1 MRFRQKRLT
10 DDLDNETKEQ
20 GRVTQ
25 PVTPIAGRSELED
38 QQTEPRLEN
47 RRAQVRQSLDSAKR
61 WLRILSKDF
70 RRRLYRAT
78 FVVEV
83 IGVLVVCFYAVQA
96 WQANKLV
103 RQSIE
108 SAQRPYVSLGKTD
121 GTVAEFRPNG
131 DYTNMIFWFHNGGR
145 ESAHDFTLNVC
156 TVNQIVFTNECT
168 KPIHIRPILPPVVI
182 QGIQVPNQW
191 VGVDFPGNTDR
202 KELRLAIK
210 TTEIEDAKRGVQ
222 PKGRLPFEIVG
233 TIEYTDAF
241 GEYCCKPICV
251 MWNSFL
257 GQLDSCWDPRR
268 RPISGLLL
276 RGREP
281 LCPDIQAVCD

>member
-83 IGVLVVCFYAVQA
+83 IGVLGVCFYAVQA

-103 RQSIE
+103 GQSIE
-108 SAQRPYVSLGKTD
+108 SAQRPYVSFGKTA
-121 GTVAEFRPNG
+121 GPVAEFRTNRDYPNMLFRFR
-131 DYTNMIFWFHNGGR
+131 NAVR
-145 ESAHDFTLNVC
+145 ESAQDFTLNV
-156 TVNQIVFTNECT
+156 
-168 KPIHIRPILPPVVI
+168 RP
-182 QGIQVPNQW
+182 
-191 VGVDFPGNTDR
+191 
-202 KELRLAIK
+202 
-210 TTEIEDAKRGVQ
+210 
-222 PKGRLPFEIVG
+222 
-233 TIEYTDAF
+233 
-241 GEYCCKPICV
+241 
-251 MWNSFL
+251 
-257 GQLDSCWDPRR
+257 
-268 RPISGLLL
+268 
-276 RGREP
+276 
-281 LCPDIQAVCD
+281 